1 MYQIPFSLEQLEP
14 VPCNLKFE
22 AKLFFIDFYLLKGC
36 SLRRGIGRKSS
47 SSRDFSPRVSE
58 VMSLSDTKLQ
68 CLLCYK
74 KFSTKEESAAHM
86 AARHRIT
93 LAGAIDKSMRSV
105 YT

>member
-1 MYQIPFSLEQLEP
+1 MCVPDSLAWSDWSLYPE
-14 VPCNLKFE
+14 CNLKRN
-22 AKLFFIDFYLLKGC
+22 FFIDFYLLKGC

-86 AARHRIT
+86 ATRHRIT